1 MRQKMS
7 FGELPKEKGYLNEG
21 EVLQIPLANRSACS
35 NEQEG
40 SNSKGI
46 RAHQRLEVK
55 TCPVCGARCFSD
67 WTLAIAA
74 SILLCTMRRSQRGA
88 PLCRNGRFTTSAY
101 DTERRPA
108 LDSKPP
114 RGEES
119 ASELRNC
126 ENGSKSLSSEISG
139 IEPTECE
146 EGLGGNAKASLVG
159 LEKGVEVIVNISFA
173 KSSYSKNGET
183 VPTVMIETR

>member
-21 EVLQIPLANRSACS
+21 EVLRIPLANRGACS

-40 SNSKGI
+40 SGSKGI
-46 RAHQRLEVK
+46 QAYQRLEVK

-67 WTLAIAA
+67 MDTCYNCLHSFVHDEAKPEGA
-74 SILLCTMRRSQRGA
+74 SLR
-88 PLCRNGRFTTSAY
+88 RNGRFTTLAY

-114 RGEES
+114 RGEEG
-119 ASELRNC
+119 ASELRSY
-126 ENGSKSLSSEISG
+126 ENGLKSSSSEICG

-146 EGLGGNAKASLVG
+146 EGLGGNVKASLVS
-159 LEKGVEVIVNISFA
+159 LEKGVEVIVSISFA

>member
-7 FGELPKEKGYLNEG
+7 FGELPQEKGYLNEG

-40 SNSKGI
+40 SSSKGI
-46 RAHQRLEVK
+46 RAYQRLEVK

-67 WTLAIAA
+67 MDTCYNCLHSFVHVEAKPEGA
-74 SILLCTMRRSQRGA
+74 SLR
-88 PLCRNGRFTTSAY
+88 RNGRFTTSAY
-101 DTERRPA
+101 DSEPSPA
-108 LDSKPP
+108 LDS
-114 RGEES
+114 RLSGGEEG
-119 ASELRNC
+119 ASGLQSC
-126 ENGSKSLSSEISG
+126 ENGSKSLATEISG
-139 IEPTECE
+139 IESFECE
-146 EGLGGNAKASLVG
+146 EALRDNAKAPLVS

-173 KSSYSKNGET
+173 KSPYSKNGET

>member
-67 WTLAIAA
+67 
-74 SILLCTMRRSQRGA
+74 M
-88 PLCRNGRFTTSAY
+88 
-101 DTERRPA
+101 DTCYSCLHSFVHDEA
-108 LDSKPP
+108 KP
-114 RGEES
+114 
-119 ASELRNC
+119 
-126 ENGSKSLSSEISG
+126 
-139 IEPTECE
+139 
-146 EGLGGNAKASLVG
+146 EGLSCVEMDSLRLRHMIRSAGPRWILSPREGRKVLPNCGIVKTDRSRCQAKLVELSPLNAKRL
-159 LEKGVEVIVNISFA
+159 
-173 KSSYSKNGET
+173 
-183 VPTVMIETR
+183 

>member
-7 FGELPKEKGYLNEG
+7 FGELPQEKGYLNEG
-21 EVLQIPLANRSACS
+21 EVSQIPLANRNACS
-35 NEQEG
+35 NELESG
-40 SNSKGI
+40 SKGV
-46 RAHQRLEVK
+46 RASQRLEVK

-67 WTLAIAA
+67 MDTCYNCLHSFVHVEAKPEGA
-74 SILLCTMRRSQRGA
+74 SLR
-88 PLCRNGRFTTSAY
+88 RNGRFTTLAY

-108 LDSKPP
+108 LDSKSP
-114 RGEES
+114 RGEEG

-173 KSSYSKNGET
+173 KSPYSKNGET

>member
-55 TCPVCGARCFSD
+55 TCPVCGARCFPI

-74 SILLCTMRRSQRGA
+74 SILLCTMRRSQRGLPCVEMDGLRLRHMIRSA
-88 PLCRNGRFTTSAY
+88 GPRWILSPREGRKLLPNCGIVKTDRSRCQAKLVELSPLNA
-101 DTERRPA
+101 RR
-108 LDSKPP
+108 
-114 RGEES
+114 
-119 ASELRNC
+119 
-126 ENGSKSLSSEISG
+126 
-139 IEPTECE
+139 
-146 EGLGGNAKASLVG
+146 V
-159 LEKGVEVIVNISFA
+159 
-173 KSSYSKNGET
+173 
-183 VPTVMIETR
+183 

>member
-21 EVLQIPLANRSACS
+21 EVLQIPLANRSACN

-40 SNSKGI
+40 SGSKGI
-46 RAHQRLEVK
+46 RAYQRLEVK

-67 WTLAIAA
+67 MDTCYNCLHSFVHDEAKPEGA
-74 SILLCTMRRSQRGA
+74 SLR
-88 PLCRNGRFTTSAY
+88 RNGRFTTLAY

-114 RGEES
+114 RGEEG
-119 ASELRNC
+119 ASELRSY
-126 ENGSKSLSSEISG
+126 ENGLKSSSSEICG

-146 EGLGGNAKASLVG
+146 EGLVGNAKASLVG

>member
-21 EVLQIPLANRSACS
+21 EVLQIPLANRSVCS

-40 SNSKGI
+40 SGSKGI
-46 RAHQRLEVK
+46 QAYQRLEVK

-67 WTLAIAA
+67 MDTCYNCLHSFVHAEAKPEGA
-74 SILLCTMRRSQRGA
+74 SLR
-88 PLCRNGRFTTSAY
+88 RNGRFTTLTY

-114 RGEES
+114 RGEEG
-119 ASELRNC
+119 ASELRSY
-126 ENGSKSLSSEISG
+126 ENGLKSSSSEICG

-146 EGLGGNAKASLVG
+146 ESLGGNAKASLVS

>member
-67 WTLAIAA
+67 MDTCYSCLHSFVHDEAKPEGGSPVSKWTV
-74 SILLCTMRRSQRGA
+74 
-88 PLCRNGRFTTSAY
+88 Y
-101 DTERRPA
+101 DF
-108 LDSKPP
+108 D
-114 RGEES
+114 
-119 ASELRNC
+119 
-126 ENGSKSLSSEISG
+126 I
-139 IEPTECE
+139 
-146 EGLGGNAKASLVG
+146 
-159 LEKGVEVIVNISFA
+159 
-173 KSSYSKNGET
+173 
-183 VPTVMIETR
+183 

>member
-7 FGELPKEKGYLNEG
+7 FGELPQEKGYLNEG
-21 EVLQIPLANRSACS
+21 EVSQIPLANRNACS
-35 NEQEG
+35 NGLESG
-40 SNSKGI
+40 SKGV
-46 RAHQRLEVK
+46 RASQRLEVR

-67 WTLAIAA
+67 MDTCYNCLH
-74 SILLCTMRRSQRGA
+74 SFVHDETKPEEV
-88 PLCRNGRFTTSAY
+88 PLSRNGRFTTSTY

-114 RGEES
+114 RGEEG
-119 ASELRNC
+119 ASELRSY
-126 ENGSKSLSSEISG
+126 ENGLKSSSSEICG

-173 KSSYSKNGET
+173 KSPYSKNGET

>member
-21 EVLQIPLANRSACS
+21 EVLQIPLANRNACS

-40 SNSKGI
+40 SSSKGI

-67 WTLAIAA
+67 MDTCYSCLHSFVHDEAKPE
-74 SILLCTMRRSQRGA
+74 GA
-88 PLCRNGRFTTSAY
+88 HLCRNGRFTTSAY
-101 DTERRPA
+101 DAERRPA

-114 RGEES
+114 RGEEG

>member
-21 EVLQIPLANRSACS
+21 EVLQIPLANRSVCS

-40 SNSKGI
+40 SGSKGI
-46 RAHQRLEVK
+46 QAYQRLEVK

-67 WTLAIAA
+67 MDTCYNCLHSFVHDEAKPE
-74 SILLCTMRRSQRGA
+74 GA
-88 PLCRNGRFTTSAY
+88 PQCRNGRFMTSTY

-108 LDSKPP
+108 LDSKPL
-114 RGEES
+114 RGEEG
-119 ASELRNC
+119 ASELRSY
-126 ENGSKSLSSEISG
+126 ENGLKSSSSEICG
-139 IEPTECE
+139 IEPTESE
-146 EGLGGNAKASLVG
+146 EGLGGNAKASLVS

>member
-21 EVLQIPLANRSACS
+21 EVLQIPLANRGACS

-40 SNSKGI
+40 SGSKGI
-46 RAHQRLEVK
+46 QAYQRLEVK

-67 WTLAIAA
+67 MDTCYNCLHSFVHDEAKPE
-74 SILLCTMRRSQRGA
+74 GA
-88 PLCRNGRFTTSAY
+88 PLCRNGRFTTSTY

-114 RGEES
+114 RGEEG
-119 ASELRNC
+119 ASELRSY
-126 ENGSKSLSSEISG
+126 ENGLKSSSSEICR
-139 IEPTECE
+139 IKPTECG
-146 EGLGGNAKASLVG
+146 EGLGGNAKASLVS

>member
-21 EVLQIPLANRSACS
+21 EVSQIPLANRNACS
-35 NEQEG
+35 NGLESG
-40 SNSKGI
+40 SKGV
-46 RAHQRLEVK
+46 RASQRLEVK

-67 WTLAIAA
+67 MDTCYSCLHSFVHDEAKPE
-74 SILLCTMRRSQRGA
+74 GA
-88 PLCRNGRFTTSAY
+88 HLCRNGRFTTSAY
-101 DTERRPA
+101 DAERRPA
-108 LDSKPP
+108 LDSRPP
-114 RGEES
+114 RGEEG

-173 KSSYSKNGET
+173 KSPYSKNGET

>member
-7 FGELPKEKGYLNEG
+7 FGELPQEKGYLNEE

-40 SNSKGI
+40 SSSKGI

-67 WTLAIAA
+67 MDTCYNCLH
-74 SILLCTMRRSQRGA
+74 SFVHDETKPEEV
-88 PLCRNGRFTTSAY
+88 PLSRNGRFMTSAY
-101 DTERRPA
+101 DSEPSPV
-108 LDSKPP
+108 LDS
-114 RGEES
+114 RLSGGEEG

-126 ENGSKSLSSEISG
+126 ENGSKLLSSEISG

-173 KSSYSKNGET
+173 KSPYSKNGET

>member
-7 FGELPKEKGYLNEG
+7 FGELPQEKGYLNEG

-67 WTLAIAA
+67 MDTCYNCLH
-74 SILLCTMRRSQRGA
+74 SFVHDETKPEEV
-88 PLCRNGRFTTSAY
+88 PLSRNGRFMTSAY
-101 DTERRPA
+101 DSEPSPA
-108 LDSKPP
+108 LDSRLPG
-114 RGEES
+114 GEEG
-119 ASELRNC
+119 ASGLRSC

-146 EGLGGNAKASLVG
+146 EGLGGNAKASLVS

-173 KSSYSKNGET
+173 KSAYSKNGET

>member
-40 SNSKGI
+40 SSSKGI

-67 WTLAIAA
+67 MDTCYSCLHSFVHDEAKPE
-74 SILLCTMRRSQRGA
+74 GA
-88 PLCRNGRFTTSAY
+88 HLCRNGRFTTSAY
-101 DTERRPA
+101 DTEHRPRWILSPREGRKVLPNCGIVKTDRSRCQAKLVELSPLNARR
-108 LDSKPP
+108 
-114 RGEES
+114 
-119 ASELRNC
+119 
-126 ENGSKSLSSEISG
+126 
-139 IEPTECE
+139 
-146 EGLGGNAKASLVG
+146 V
-159 LEKGVEVIVNISFA
+159 
-173 KSSYSKNGET
+173 
-183 VPTVMIETR
+183 

>member
-21 EVLQIPLANRSACS
+21 EVSQIPLANRSVCS

-40 SNSKGI
+40 SGSKGI
-46 RAHQRLEVK
+46 QAYQRLEVK

-67 WTLAIAA
+67 MDTCYNCLHSFVHDEAKPE
-74 SILLCTMRRSQRGA
+74 GA
-88 PLCRNGRFTTSAY
+88 PLCRNGRFTTSTY
-101 DTERRPA
+101 DSEPSPA
-108 LDSKPP
+108 LDS
-114 RGEES
+114 RLSGGEEG
-119 ASELRNC
+119 ASGLRSY
-126 ENGSKSLSSEISG
+126 ENGLKSSSSEICG

-146 EGLGGNAKASLVG
+146 EGLGGNAKAYLVG

-173 KSSYSKNGET
+173 KSPYSKNGET

>member
-21 EVLQIPLANRSACS
+21 EVLQIPLANRSVCS

-40 SNSKGI
+40 SGSKGI
-46 RAHQRLEVK
+46 QAYQRLEVK

-67 WTLAIAA
+67 MDTCYNCLHSFVHDEAKPE
-74 SILLCTMRRSQRGA
+74 GA
-88 PLCRNGRFTTSAY
+88 PLCRNGRFTTSTY

-114 RGEES
+114 RGEEG
-119 ASELRNC
+119 ASELRSY
-126 ENGSKSLSSEISG
+126 ENGLKSLSSEICG

-146 EGLGGNAKASLVG
+146 EGLGGNAKASLVS

>member
-21 EVLQIPLANRSACS
+21 EVLQIPLATRSACS
-35 NEQEG
+35 NEREG
-40 SNSKGI
+40 SNSKGL

-67 WTLAIAA
+67 MDTCYSCLHSFVHDEAKPE
-74 SILLCTMRRSQRGA
+74 GA
-88 PLCRNGRFTTSAY
+88 LLCRNGQFTTSAY

-146 EGLGGNAKASLVG
+146 EALRDNAKAPLVS

-173 KSSYSKNGET
+173 KSPYSKNGET

>member
-21 EVLQIPLANRSACS
+21 EVLQIPLANRSACN

-40 SNSKGI
+40 SGSKGI
-46 RAHQRLEVK
+46 RAYQRLEVK

-67 WTLAIAA
+67 MDTCYNCLHSFVHDGAKPEGA
-74 SILLCTMRRSQRGA
+74 SLR
-88 PLCRNGRFTTSAY
+88 RNGRFTTLAY

-114 RGEES
+114 RGEEG
-119 ASELRNC
+119 ASELRSY
-126 ENGSKSLSSEISG
+126 ENGLKSSSSEICG

-146 EGLGGNAKASLVG
+146 EGLGGNAKASLVS